1 MLACGSRH
9 GRWRADLETCVFVRA
24 QEAAAARSRFLLAT
38 NDIYLA
44 PDGIP
49 AQFVDRI
56 IPWRSGMV
64 PSLPV
69 VPAAAV
75 EVKAQRAFAG
85 AVRMEEPGRDKDAP
99 PLSYAGCPPLESH
112 GTPAH
117 ATQRRAKG
125 GRRIPLRRA
134 SRARRSPPW
143 RSAPA
148 DERSPIGEGAFRA
161 RHWGSAGPSGA
172 ASRRCGPGP
181 GKSRWPLMTATRQ
194 L

>member
-85 AVRMEEPGRDKDAP
+85 AVRMEGHGEPGRDKDAP
-99 PLSYAGCPPLESH
+99 PLSYAGYPPLESH
-112 GTPAH
+112 GSREPKEARALPLMMRNRNVKHPRPRHT
-117 ATQRRAKG
+117 ATSKG
-125 GRRIPLRRA
+125 GEAHPAAKSFKSEALSTVA
-134 SRARRSPPW
+134 LRAR
-143 RSAPA
+143 
-148 DERSPIGEGAFRA
+148 
-161 RHWGSAGPSGA
+161 
-172 ASRRCGPGP
+172 
-181 GKSRWPLMTATRQ
+181 
-194 L
+194 